1 MEFSIESFNPTK
13 AELLALVEKSK
24 GLVIN
29 GVDDTQGYQ
38 AVHKYRMELKNKRV
52 IITKTGK
59 EAREKALAF
68 QKEVIA
74 YEKELVS
81 IIEVRES
88 ELQEQEN
95 NIDLQKE
102 KLNRAA
108 LLPERKL
115 KLTAINVDISDD
127 EILSMDVAK
136 FETFYNQKNGEFLQA
151 KELKIKEDQAN
162 IDTENKRIADEKRIE
177 EAKKEGEAKAKEQ
190 AIKDIELVKLKAD
203 QDKEVA
209 IQAERD
215 RQTKEQEVKAKD
227 EADKIAKEQTE
238 QKKLE
243 GAKKYQKFLK
253 DNGYTEENKQDFC
266 ITNQGSVVILYK
278 KVGTLE
284 I

>member
-115 KLTAINVDISDD
+115 KLTAINVGISDD